1 MSIFHRRKKN
11 NSKTGPPITAQELQD
26 LPYAGDFDLPRE
38 EEKLRAAYE
47 HERAGGN
54 FDIRKVFSAKGT
66 GAKTIAKIG
75 HFPAYHEVTDMV
87 EEQYGGGSYNI
98 HPAGSARILKTYTVE
113 GPSRFKPGGTRPE
126 KSHVQ
131 ELKAELEAN
140 LLIYAIERF
149 EDDPELQRIAA
160 LGMLKK
166 HLGVELPADVEIDWQ
181 EQLFRD
187 GIEGNPEFKEALV
200 IAELGKRGAE
210 VPEEP
215 DPMEE
220 TIKKYQQLG
229 RLREALDSGKKP
241 PSLMRELILALP
253 EVLKFIQQ
261 VQGSDFTKSGAQA
274 EPPLEAPVD
283 SQEGRGSG
291 LGHVSAEVVP
301 PPAGL
306 DFGPSETPKPPTP
319 PVHEPRQGAHTPRKV
334 PLSKLDWAELERGVH
349 GDPGEFIGGV
359 CLAASEQDSQYH
371 HQLASL
377 FRDKDPDVILAE
389 LSRLAES
396 MAVAEGEDYEVAV
409 SVVNHLRQTKAGR
422 MWLDQAHVAAEVIPA
437 LIDQHSVGG
446 VESAENEES
455 DGSGLDGGEDFD
467 GPLLV

>member
-1 MSIFHRRKKN
+1 MSIIHRGKKRN
-11 NSKTGPPITAQELQD
+11 TKVPPPITTEELED

-38 EEKLRAAYE
+38 EEKLRAVYE
-47 HERAGGN
+47 HERRGGS
-54 FDIRKVFSAKGT
+54 FDIRKVFATKGT
-66 GAKTIAKIG
+66 RAKTIAKIG
-75 HFPAYHEVTDMV
+75 HFPAYDEVADMV
-87 EEQYGGGSYNI
+87 EEQYGGGTYNI
-98 HPAGSARILKTYTVE
+98 HPAGSARVLKTYIVD
-113 GPSRFKPGGTRPE
+113 GPSRYRPEGTQRE

-131 ELKAELEAN
+131 ELKASLEAN
-140 LLIYAIERF
+140 FLSYAIERL
-149 EDDPELQRIAA
+149 EDDPEIQRIAA

-166 HLGVELPADVEIDWQ
+166 YLGVELPGELDWE
-181 EQLFRD
+181 EQLFRE
-187 GIEGNPEFKEALV
+187 GVKGNPDFKEAL
-200 IAELGKRGAE
+200 IKAELGKRGAE
-210 VPEEP
+210 FPEELNAI
-215 DPMEE
+215 EE
-220 TIKKYQQLG
+220 QIKKYQQLG
-229 RLREALDSGKKP
+229 RLRETLDSGKKP

-291 LGHVSAEVVP
+291 LGHVSPEVVP

-377 FRDKDPDVILAE
+377 FRDKDPEVILAE

-409 SVVNHLRQTKAGR
+409 SVVNHLRQTEVGR

-455 DGSGLDGGEDFD
+455 DGSGLDGGKDFD
-467 GPLLV
+467 GPRLV